1 MQELPVARQRHVILV
16 QDSMTQHQCFL
27 LSANPPLQM
36 SLFDDTSNANVLTGL
51 CAWKNRGPEFWIN
64 LSRIELRSVAL
75 FIGLVITTSKR
86 ILVSHA
92 FVLVHA
98 VVGSSYPSPTGTAQ
112 KLHGLLVHF
121 ERHLQ
126 GHGLEYVDE
135 LTVDHVQEYMW
146 SAQKTA
152 SGYMRV
158 LPRTAA
164 NRQWAIRQFLGALE
178 GEGFW
183 EGPDLTG
190 DTVTRGASDSSRPM
204 TSREI
209 EGVQAIVSGTLMSTG
224 DDVLVALSLAGGD
237 ASEVGLV
244 RLCDVDLASQTV
256 TFHGEAQRTAPLS
269 KWACER
275 ISLFLAEND
284 REHTQRIAVA
294 EFVNDQSVARTVT
307 TRLMNVMRMSGI
319 QSNRRVTAKSL
330 RLGSAVE
337 VLHQH
342 GLEASARF
350 LGNQSLDA
358 TARMLN
364 YNWWVNE

>member
-1 MQELPVARQRHVILV
+1 MQL
-16 QDSMTQHQCFL
+16 
-27 LSANPPLQM
+27 
-36 SLFDDTSNANVLTGL
+36 SLFDDTSNAKVLTGL
-51 CAWKNRGPEFWIN
+51 CAWKNRGPECWIN

-75 FIGLVITTSKR
+75 FVGLMITTSR
-86 ILVSHA
+86 RVVLSHA

-112 KLHGLLVHF
+112 KLHGLLLHF
-121 ERHLQ
+121 ERHLR
-126 GHGLEYVDE
+126 GHGLESVNE

-146 SAQKTA
+146 SAQKTV
-152 SGYMRV
+152 SGYTHV
-158 LPRTAA
+158 SPRTAA

-178 GEGFW
+178 AEGIW

-190 DTVTRGASDSSRPM
+190 DTVTRGESDSSRPM

-209 EGVQAIVSGTLMSTG
+209 ERLQAIVSGTLISTG

-244 RLCDVDLASQTV
+244 RLCDVDLASQKV
-256 TFHGEAQRTAPLS
+256 TFHGEAQRKAPLS
-269 KWACER
+269 NWACER
-275 ISLFLAEND
+275 ISLFLEEND
-284 REHTQRIAVA
+284 RELTQRIAVA
-294 EFVNDQSVARTVT
+294 DFVNDQSVARTVT

-319 QSNRRVTAKSL
+319 RSNTGVTAKSL
-330 RLGSAVE
+330 RLGAAVE

-364 YNWWVNE
+364 YDWWANE